1 MPITQYRKLS
11 YRSTGGIGLLGM
23 NEAQRRVLGT
33 VDTLVLEPVRK
44 RLESLESFVILSSTP
59 NRGGVDVDG
68 SEPEEL
74 RTQGPSLSE

>member
-33 VDTLVLEPVRK
+33 VDTLLFATRSAEVALCLCWR
-44 RLESLESFVILSSTP
+44 RLQVA
-59 NRGGVDVDG
+59 VDDHH
-68 SEPEEL
+68 SK
-74 RTQGPSLSE
+74 Q